1 VCARLPGLV
10 GPSAAGTHEPHP
22 MPSSDKPARAVFGAL
37 VSNTARQW
45 RRAINR
51 QLLPLGLT
59 EATWLPLWHVARSS
73 HPMRQKDL
81 AALLA
86 LDTSSV
92 VRLLDELQ
100 GQGLIERREGE
111 DRRAKILHVTPAGQA
126 IVTQVGRQTDQVRA
140 TLLAGI
146 DDAALNTA
154 VQVLE
159 QVLSTLAALNGAEP
173 GEAAE
178 EA

>member
-1 VCARLPGLV
+1 
-10 GPSAAGTHEPHP
+10 

-37 VSNTARQW
+37 VSSTARQW

-51 QLLPLGLT
+51 QLQPLGLT
-59 EATWLPLWHVARSS
+59 EATWLPLWHVARASQ
-73 HPMRQKDL
+73 PMRQKDL
-81 AALLA
+81 AALLS

-100 GQGLIERREGE
+100 ATGLIERREGE

-126 IVTQVGRQTDQVRA
+126 IVAQVGRQTEQVRA

-146 DDAALNTA
+146 DDSALNTA

-159 QVLSTLAALNGAEP
+159 QVLSTLAALDG

-178 EA
+178 TAEDA

>member
-1 VCARLPGLV
+1 
-10 GPSAAGTHEPHP
+10 
-22 MPSSDKPARAVFGAL
+22 MPLSDKPARAVFGAL

-51 QLLPLGLT
+51 QLQPLGLT
-59 EATWLPLWHVARSS
+59 EATWLPLWHVARARQ
-73 HPMRQKDL
+73 PMRQKDL

-100 GQGLIERREGE
+100 ANGLIERREGN
-111 DRRAKILHVTPAGQA
+111 DRRARILHVTPAGQA
-126 IVTQVGRQTDQVRA
+126 IVALVGQQTDQVRA

-159 QVLSTLAALNGAEP
+159 QVLSTLAALDGADPTESP
-173 GEAAE
+173 EDA
-178 EA
+178 

>member
-1 VCARLPGLV
+1 
-10 GPSAAGTHEPHP
+10 
-22 MPSSDKPARAVFGAL
+22 MPPTDKPARAVFGAL
-37 VSNTARQW
+37 VSNAARQW

-59 EATWLPLWHVARSS
+59 EATWLPLWHVARAQQ
-73 HPMRQKDL
+73 PMRQKDL

-100 GQGLIERREGE
+100 AQGLIERREGE
-111 DRRAKILHVTPAGQA
+111 DRRAKILHVTSAGQA
-126 IVTQVGRQTDQVRA
+126 IVAQVGQQTDQVRA

-146 DDAALNTA
+146 DDAALNNA

-159 QVLSTLAALNGAEP
+159 QVLSTLAELDGTEP
-173 GEAAE
+173 TVSTEDT
-178 EA
+178 

>member
-1 VCARLPGLV
+1 M
-10 GPSAAGTHEPHP
+10 H
-22 MPSSDKPARAVFGAL
+22 SSDKPARAVFGAL

-59 EATWLPLWHVARSS
+59 EATWLPLWHVARAPQ
-73 HPMRQKDL
+73 PMRQKDL

-100 GQGLIERREGE
+100 AHGLIERREGE
-111 DRRAKILHVTPAGQA
+111 DRRARILHVTPAGQA
-126 IVTQVGRQTDQVRA
+126 IVAQVGRQTDQVRA

-146 DDAALNTA
+146 DDDALHTA

-159 QVLSTLAALNGAEP
+159 QVLSTLAALEGAESTEP
-173 GEAAE
+173 AE
-178 EA
+178 DA